1 MAVEL
6 WVWGGFVA
14 FIVAMLLLDLL
25 VFHRRAHVV
34 SIREALAWTAVWI
47 VLAVA
52 FGMGVWLWQGEE
64 KGLEYLTGYVIEKSL
79 SVDNLFVFL
88 LIFSYFSVPKRDE
101 HKVLFW
107 GILGA
112 LVFRAVF
119 IFLGVALIERFHWV
133 LFIFGGVLVFTA
145 VRMVVVR
152 EREVHPERNPV
163 LRLFRKFVR
172 ITPDYSEDK
181 FLVRRNGSWFAT
193 PLLVVLLVMET
204 TDIIFAVDSVPA
216 IFAITVDPFIIF
228 TSNAFAILGLRA
240 LYFALENALQ
250 RLRYL
255 HYGLAAVLAFVG
267 AKIFVSDFYKV
278 PVQYALGVV
287 GLVLLITTV
296 ASLQKTGHGARSA
309 KPPPQLPRDVHPH
322 GPQFLTERP
331 DQPREPGSAERTRS
345 SEEK

>member
-1 MAVEL
+1 MAFEL
-6 WVWGGFVA
+6 WVWGAFVA
-14 FIVAMLLLDLL
+14 FIITMLLLDLL

-112 LVFRAVF
+112 IVFRAIF
-119 IFLGVALIERFHWV
+119 IFLGVALIDRFHWV
-133 LFIFGGVLVFTA
+133 LYIFGGVLVFTA
-145 VRMVVVR
+145 VRMVVLR

-163 LRLFRKFVR
+163 LRLFRKFARV
-172 ITPDYSEDK
+172 TPDYVEDK
-181 FLVRRNGSWFAT
+181 FFVRWKGVWFAT
-193 PLLVVLLVMET
+193 PLLVVLLVVET
-204 TDIIFAVDSVPA
+204 TDVIFAVDSVPA

-255 HYGLAAVLAFVG
+255 HYGLGAVLAFVG
-267 AKIFVSDFYKV
+267 AKILVSDFYKV
-278 PVQYALGVV
+278 PVEYALAVV

-296 ASLQKTGHGARSA
+296 ASLRKTRPGARTDA
-309 KPPPQLPRDVHPH
+309 LVPRP
-322 GPQFLTERP
+322 
-331 DQPREPGSAERTRS
+331 PREVDPPGRNS
-345 SEEK
+345 

>member
-6 WVWGGFVA
+6 WVWVGFVA
-14 FIVAMLLLDLL
+14 FIVAMLLIDLL

-47 VLAVA
+47 VLAVL
-52 FGMGVWLWQGEE
+52 FGAGVWLLLGPA
-64 KGLEYLTGYVIEKSL
+64 KGLEYYTGYVIEKSL
-79 SVDNLFVFL
+79 SVDNLFVFF

-112 LVFRAVF
+112 LVFRAIF
-119 IFLGVALIERFHWV
+119 IFLGVALIEQFHWV
-133 LFIFGGVLVFTA
+133 LYIFGGILIFAA
-145 VRMVVVR
+145 VRMVVVP
-152 EREVHPERNPV
+152 EREIHPERNPV

-172 ITPDYSEDK
+172 VTPGYVEDK
-181 FLVRRNGSWFAT
+181 FLVRLKGLWFAT
-193 PLLVVLLVMET
+193 PLLVVLVVVET
-204 TDIIFAVDSVPA
+204 TDIIFAIDSVPA
-216 IFAITVDPFIIF
+216 IFAITTDPFIIF

-267 AKIFVSDFYKV
+267 AKILVSDFYKV
-278 PVQYALGVV
+278 PVEYALAVV
-287 GLVLLITTV
+287 GLILLITIV
-296 ASLQKTGHGARSA
+296 FSLQKTRHEARAATS
-309 KPPPQLPRDVHPH
+309 PH
-322 GPQFLTERP
+322 
-331 DQPREPGSAERTRS
+331 DPREVSASERDP
-345 SEEK
+345 

>member
-1 MAVEL
+1 L
-6 WVWGGFVA
+6 WVWGGFIA

-34 SIREALAWTAVWI
+34 SIREALAWTAFWI
-47 VLAVA
+47 VLALV
-52 FGMGVWLWQGEE
+52 FGIAVWLWQGQE

-88 LIFSYFSVPKRDE
+88 LIFSFFSVPKRDE

-112 LVFRAVF
+112 LVFRVIF

-133 LFIFGGVLVFTA
+133 LYLFGGVLVFTA
-145 VRMVVVR
+145 VRMVLDR

-163 LRLFRKFVR
+163 LRLFRKFVPV
-172 ITPDYSEDK
+172 TPDYMEDK
-181 FLVRRNGSWFAT
+181 FFVRWKGRWFAT
-193 PLLVVLLVMET
+193 PLLVVLLVVET
-204 TDIIFAVDSVPA
+204 TDIIFAVDSIPA

-240 LYFALENALQ
+240 LYFALENVLQ

-278 PVQYALGVV
+278 PVEYALAVV
-287 GLVLLITTV
+287 GLVLLITV
-296 ASLQKTGHGARSA
+296 AVSLRKSGHPARSA
-309 KPPPQLPRDVHPH
+309 KNVPRPPPDIDPPGPRSMK
-322 GPQFLTERP
+322 ERRN
-331 DQPREPGSAERTRS
+331 QPPYHEPGGAERTES
-345 SEEK
+345 SKER

>member
-1 MAVEL
+1 VAVEL

-34 SIREALAWTAVWI
+34 SIREALAWTAFWI

-52 FGMGVWLWQGEE
+52 FGIGVWLWQGQE

-88 LIFSYFSVPKRDE
+88 LIFSYFSVPRRDE

-112 LVFRAVF
+112 LVFRAIF

-133 LFIFGGVLVFTA
+133 LYIFGGVLVFTA
-145 VRMVVVR
+145 VRMVVLR

-163 LRLFRKFVR
+163 LRLFRKFARV
-172 ITPDYSEDK
+172 TPDYVEDK
-181 FLVRRNGSWFAT
+181 FFVRWKGVWFAT
-193 PLLVVLLVMET
+193 PLLVVLLVVET
-204 TDIIFAVDSVPA
+204 TDVIFAVDSVPA

-255 HYGLAAVLAFVG
+255 HYGLGAVLAFVG
-267 AKIFVSDFYKV
+267 AKILVSDFYKV
-278 PVQYALGVV
+278 PVEYALAVV

-296 ASLQKTGHGARSA
+296 ASLRKTRPGARTDA
-309 KPPPQLPRDVHPH
+309 LVPRP
-322 GPQFLTERP
+322 
-331 DQPREPGSAERTRS
+331 PREVDPPGRNS
-345 SEEK
+345 

>member
-1 MAVEL
+1 MAVEV
-6 WVWGGFVA
+6 WVWGGFIA

-34 SIREALAWTAVWI
+34 SVREALVWTTFWI

-52 FGMGVWLWQGEE
+52 FGIGVWLWQGQE
-64 KGLEYLTGYVIEKSL
+64 KGLQYLTGYVIEKSL

-112 LVFRAVF
+112 LVFRVIF

-133 LFIFGGVLVFTA
+133 LYMFGGILIFTA
-145 VRMVVVR
+145 VRLVVLR

-172 ITPDYSEDK
+172 ITPDYREDK
-181 FLVRRNGSWFAT
+181 FLVHWKGLWFAT
-193 PLLVVLLVMET
+193 PLLVVLLVVET
-204 TDIIFAVDSVPA
+204 TDIIFAVDSIPA

-240 LYFALENALQ
+240 LYFAVENALQ

-267 AKIFVSDFYKV
+267 AKILVSDFYKV
-278 PVQYALGVV
+278 PVEYALAVV
-287 GLVLLITTV
+287 GFVLMITTV
-296 ASLQKTGHGARSA
+296 ASLQKTRHVAGSA
-309 KPPPQLPRDVHPH
+309 KRASQLPQDVHPH
-322 GPQFLTERP
+322 GPQSVKERS
-331 DQPREPGSAERTRS
+331 DQPRDPGGSERTEF

>member
-1 MAVEL
+1 M

-47 VLAVA
+47 VLAVV
-52 FGMGVWLWQGEE
+52 FGIGVWFWQGQE

-88 LIFSYFSVPKRDE
+88 LIFSYFSVPQRDE

-133 LFIFGGVLVFTA
+133 LYIFGGVLVFTA

-152 EREVHPERNPV
+152 KREVHPERNPV

-172 ITPDYSEDK
+172 ITPDYREDK
-181 FLVRRNGSWFAT
+181 FLVRWKGSWFAT
-193 PLLVVLLVMET
+193 PLLVVLIVVET

-278 PVQYALGVV
+278 PVEYALGVV
-287 GLVLLITTV
+287 GLVLLITTL
-296 ASLQKTGHGARSA
+296 ASLQKTRHEARSA
-309 KPPPQLPRDVHPH
+309 KPAPPMPQDVHPH
-322 GPQFLTERP
+322 GPQSMKERP
-331 DQPREPGSAERTRS
+331 DRPREPGGAERT
-345 SEEK
+345 ELPKGK

>member
-1 MAVEL
+1 MGVGLSGRAVGL
-6 WVWGGFVA
+6 GGFAA
-14 FIVAMLLLDLL
+14 FIAAMLLPDLL

-34 SIREALAWTAVWI
+34 SIREALAWTAFWI
-47 VLAVA
+47 VLAVV
-52 FGMGVWLWQGEE
+52 FGVAVWLWQGEE
-64 KGLEYLTGYVIEKSL
+64 RGLEYFTGYVIEKSL

-112 LVFRAVF
+112 LVFRAIF

-133 LFIFGGVLVFTA
+133 LYIFGGVLVFTA
-145 VRMVVVR
+145 IRMVVVR

-163 LRLFRKFVR
+163 LRLFRRLVR
-172 ITPDYSEDK
+172 ITPDYSEDE

-193 PLLVVLLVMET
+193 PLLVVLVVVET

-216 IFAITVDPFIIF
+216 IFAITVDPLIIF

-250 RLRYL
+250 RLRNL

-267 AKIFVSDFYKV
+267 AKVFVSNSCKV
-278 PVQYALGVV
+278 PVEYALGVV
-287 GLVLLITTV
+287 RLVLLVTTV
-296 ASLQKTGHGARSA
+296 ASFPKARNVARSA
-309 KPPPQLPRDVHPH
+309 KPPPQVPHDVHPM
-322 GPQFLTERP
+322 GRNL
-331 DQPREPGSAERTRS
+331 
-345 SEEK
+345 

>member
-1 MAVEL
+1 VAVEL

-14 FIVAMLLLDLL
+14 FIIAMLLLDLL

-34 SIREALAWTAVWI
+34 TIREALAWTAFWI
-47 VLAVA
+47 GLAIA
-52 FGMGVWLWQGEE
+52 FGFGVWLWQGPE
-64 KGLEYLTGYVIEKSL
+64 KGLEYFTGYVIEKSL

-88 LIFSYFSVPKRDE
+88 LIFSYFSVPQRDE

-112 LVFRAVF
+112 LVFRAIF

-133 LFIFGGVLVFTA
+133 LYIFGGVLVFTA
-145 VRMVVVR
+145 VRMVIR
-152 EREVHPERNPV
+152 RDQEIHPERNPV
-163 LRLFRKFVR
+163 LRVFRRFVR

-181 FLVRRNGSWFAT
+181 FLVRRNGAWFAT
-193 PLLVVLLVMET
+193 PLLVVLLVVET
-204 TDIIFAVDSVPA
+204 TDIIFAIDSVPA
-216 IFAITVDPFIIF
+216 IFAITVDPFIVF
-228 TSNAFAILGLRA
+228 TSNVFAILGLRA

-267 AKIFVSDFYKV
+267 AKIFVADFYTV
-278 PVQYALGVV
+278 PVVYALGVV

-296 ASLQKTGHGARSA
+296 ASLQKTRDEARSA
-309 KPPPQLPRDVHPH
+309 KPAPRLPQDAHPH
-322 GPQFLTERP
+322 GPQPMTERP
-331 DQPREPGSAERTRS
+331 DQPREPGGAERTEF